1 MLSTLLKKEQVLLCI
16 QTMPQRFTIDD
27 LLEKLF
33 LLAKVHKG
41 LDQISKGNTYS
52 QDEIEKMAKGWFND
66 NALTK

>member
-1 MLSTLLKKEQVLLCI
+1 MLSTLLEKEQVLLCI

-33 LLAKVHKG
+33 LLAKVQKG

-52 QDEIEKMAKGWFND
+52 HDEIEKIAKGWFN
-66 NALTK
+66 NNSLTT